1 MSQAKISA
9 LRCAA
14 GPTGP
19 ANNVSCYF
27 IGPEDLP
34 VEYTAVMQQIG
45 AHHRAKEAPG
55 LGYRFTDDGWRLDEW
70 RS

>member
-9 LRCAA
+9 RRRAA

-27 IGPEDLP
+27 LGPEDLA
-34 VEYTAVMQQIG
+34 VEYTAEMPQID
-45 AHHRAKEAPG
+45 AHHRAKEAAG
-55 LGYRFTDDGWRLDEW
+55 LGYRFTDDGWRLDGW